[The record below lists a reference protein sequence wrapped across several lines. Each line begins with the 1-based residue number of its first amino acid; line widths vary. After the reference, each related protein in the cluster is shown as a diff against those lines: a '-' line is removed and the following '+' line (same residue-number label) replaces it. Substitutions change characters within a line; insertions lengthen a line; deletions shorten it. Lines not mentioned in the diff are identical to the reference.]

1 MHMPISKPPQQ
12 QTLHE
17 ELTSTS
23 PEDKSGS
30 SCAKVDPDFPK
41 QIVPH
46 LKSQSGLTDLVRD
59 LNLSK
64 IHAELLASHGIFYNR
79 VLKCDTGNATN
90 RCHHFIF

>member
-1 MHMPISKPPQQ
+1 MHMPIPKPPQQ
-12 QTLHE
+12 QTLHEE

-46 LKSQSGLTDLVRD
+46 LNTLRTS
-59 LNLSK
+59 
-64 IHAELLASHGIFYNR
+64 IFSSI
-79 VLKCDTGNATN
+79 
-90 RCHHFIF
+90 FIRNH